1 MDSFQKMMV
10 FAIVACAVNVS
21 AFVPQSSNS
30 IQKETTLNAVPPM
43 IIGPFIKKMRD
54 EQAKKKMPMVEV
66 KDSRGQAAG
75 IRVGGTS
82 WKWPPIW
89 PYADDFF
96 TPTEDIATLDPSTSL
111 QNMAGMMSGTPQ
123 TPTPDEIEVKE
134 VEKLDV
140 FQYWAEERGDVR
152 TELDEEAVE
161 KLRR

>member
-1 MDSFQKMMV
+1 MV

-30 IQKETTLNAVPPM
+30 IQKETVLNAVPPM
-43 IIGPFIKKMRD
+43 IIGPMIKKMRD
-54 EQAKKKMPMVEV
+54 EQAQKKMPMVEV
-66 KDSRGQAAG
+66 EDSRGQAAG
-75 IRVGGTS
+75 IRVGGTA

-96 TPTEDIATLDPSTSL
+96 TPTEDIATLDPATSL
-111 QNMAGMMSGTPQ
+111 QNMAGMMSGAPQ
-123 TPTPDEIEVKE
+123 TPTADESEVKE